1 MTSRERLLAAIRH
14 QVPDTVPV
22 GIHGIGTFLGYLHQH
37 VKAGMS
43 DVEALDYFGFD
54 PTYYRGYSKSEP
66 SDDWRASEEVVE
78 QSADYTIVQTTIKTP
93 DGTLTTRYRR
103 TPITTWQLDP
113 LLKKPE
119 DLELMRFQP
128 ESRVDAEA
136 WRKEAAQI
144 RGQGLIRTACDAPS
158 NLMLWRTDEQFFLD
172 LYERPDWVHQAL
184 DFITERA
191 IRSLAG
197 LSPEFVD
204 LVELPGHVGT
214 FLSPTM
220 YEEFF
225 LPYDKRII
233 DALHA
238 LGLPVSYH
246 NCGRCKHQLP
256 SVAKAG
262 ADCAETLTPPSHGGS
277 VSLREAKELVGD
289 QLCLIGGFDQKT
301 LEFGT
306 PQLVRDEV
314 RRCIEEGAPG
324 GGYILY
330 NTDHFFE
337 APLENVHAMVQAA
350 REFGAY

>member
-14 QVPDTVPV
+14 EVPDMVPV
-22 GIHGIGTFLGYLHQH
+22 GIHGIGTFLGYLHEH
-37 VKAGMS
+37 LKPGMT

-66 SDDWRASEEVVE
+66 SDDWKTSEKVVE
-78 QSADYTIVQTTIKTP
+78 ENADYSILETTITTP
-93 DGTLTTRYRR
+93 EGTLTQHHRR
-103 TPITTWQLDP
+103 TPITWWQLEP

-128 ESRVDAEA
+128 ESRVDVAA
-136 WRKEAAQI
+136 WRKEAAAI
-144 RGQGLIRTACDAPS
+144 RENGLIRTGCDAPS
-158 NLMLWRTDEQFFLD
+158 NVMLWRTDEQFFID
-172 LYERPDWVHQAL
+172 LYERPEWVHKAL
-184 DFITERA
+184 DFVTTRSIRA
-191 IRSLAG
+191 LQG

-214 FLSPTM
+214 FLSPAM

-233 DALHA
+233 DAIHA

-256 SVAKAG
+256 SLVKAG

-277 VSLREAKELVGD
+277 ISLKEAKAMVGD
-289 QLCLIGGFDQKT
+289 KLCLIGGFDQKV

-306 PQLVRDEV
+306 RHQVSDEV

-337 APLENVHAMVQAA
+337 APLDNVHAMVEAA